1 MPKQLESTWLH
12 FLLGPP
18 PDPSNSFGVYSV
30 YVTTREIAKNRALT
44 THNYTVKKTDFRF
57 NAFGFP
63 GSNFMFYFPP
73 RGQHIFYVIFPYSC
87 ISPRLFSSA
96 APHPLWYILRAQCLP
111 PALPVDLRPLVW
123 PIGAVLHF
131 PIKTDHSLFSACP
144 PSSTAMWQEPWQ
156 TDRQPG
162 ARSQAL
168 GPTAS
173 AAQPW

>member
-1 MPKQLESTWLH
+1 M
-12 FLLGPP
+12 
-18 PDPSNSFGVYSV
+18 
-30 YVTTREIAKNRALT
+30 
-44 THNYTVKKTDFRF
+44 KKTDFRL
-57 NAFGFP
+57 NAFWFP

-73 RGQHIFYVIFPYSC
+73 RGQHIFYVIFPYSR
-87 ISPRLFSSA
+87 ISLRLFSTA
-96 APHPLWYILRAQCLP
+96 APHPLWYILRAQCLL

-131 PIKTDHSLFSACP
+131 PINTDHSLYSACP
-144 PSSTAMWQEPWQ
+144 PSSMAMWQEPWQ

-173 AAQPW
+173 AAQPIAQGAAHGLPADKWADKPSPRYSFPSWGKYGEEKK